1 MLATITAASDAST
14 PSQNFLIILMAC
26 VLRISCPRRVGSSD
40 AILGQGVRSIQN
52 ASTVTR

>member
-26 VLRISCPRRVGSSD
+26 VLRMSCPRRVGSSD
-40 AILGQGVRSIQN
+40 AILGQGVRSFQN